1 MTRKKIYN
9 HDIMHCT
16 HERVVGNHLYSGR
29 VLGMTEPE
37 DIIQLHPDLELEW
50 DAIAKHYA
58 RIGLSHSKNVVWDTS
73 LERLADYPDCEISV
87 FFFGDADNKASSE
100 VEWLR
105 KLDQDWLNVVQFI
118 NSKNNFI
125 QLAEELGVCIPK
137 TICAENKTAIKRY
150 AQLPFPCYLKPAV
163 AVDGAGISRCEDE
176 QQLLQALEMLADDI
190 PLQVQE
196 EVIATNFLNLQYCV
210 TAEGVDRLA
219 ATEQVLDGY
228 AHSGNRYPTAHQP
241 WEIVDPMAEWM
252 AKHGMKGLFAF
263 DVAVVKAATGTRYLA
278 IECNPRFNGASYP
291 TGIANKLNITS
302 WTSETFTS
310 KLRSMSEIDLSGIE
324 LNADGAGAILV
335 NWGTILA
342 GKVALLL
349 AGSLEEQDKLR
360 AELKQRLELA

>member
-1 MTRKKIYN
+1 
-9 HDIMHCT
+9 
-16 HERVVGNHLYSGR
+16 
-29 VLGMTEPE
+29 MTEPE
-37 DIIQLHPDLELEW
+37 DIIQLHPDLQPEW
-50 DAIAKHYA
+50 DAITKHYA
-58 RIGLSHSKNVVWDTS
+58 RIGLSHSKNVVWDVS

-87 FFFGDADNKASSE
+87 FFFGDADNKVSPE

-105 KLDQDWLNVVQFI
+105 NLDQDWLNVVQFM

-125 QLAEELGVCIPK
+125 QLAKELGVCIPK
-137 TICAENKTAIKRY
+137 TICGENKTAIKHA

-176 QQLLQALEMLADDI
+176 QQLLQALEMIAGDI

-196 EVIATNFLNLQYCV
+196 EVIATNFLNLQYCI
-210 TAEGVDRLA
+210 TAQGVDRLA

-252 AKHGMKGLFAF
+252 AKHGMKEIFAF
-263 DVAVVKAATGTRYLA
+263 DVAVVEAATGTHYLA

-291 TGIANKLNITS
+291 TGIAKKLNIKS

-310 KLRSMSEIDLSGIE
+310 KLRSIREIDLSGIE
-324 LNADGAGAILV
+324 FNSEGTGAIIV
-335 NWGTILA
+335 NWGSILA

-349 AGSLEEQDKLR
+349 VGSLEKQDELR
-360 AELKQRLELA
+360 AELKRRL

>member
-1 MTRKKIYN
+1 VSRKIYN

-37 DIIQLHPDLELEW
+37 DIIQLHPDLQPEW
-50 DAIAKHYA
+50 DAITKHYA
-58 RIGLSHSKNVVWDTS
+58 RIGLSHSKNVVWDVS

-87 FFFGDADNKASSE
+87 FFFGDADNKVSPE

-105 KLDQDWLNVVQFI
+105 NLDQDWLNVVQFM

-125 QLAEELGVCIPK
+125 QLAKELGVCIPK
-137 TICAENKTAIKRY
+137 TICGENKTAIKHA

-176 QQLLQALEMLADDI
+176 QQLLQALEMIAGDI

-196 EVIATNFLNLQYCV
+196 EVIATNFLNLQYCI
-210 TAEGVDRLA
+210 TAQGVDRLA

-252 AKHGMKGLFAF
+252 AKHGMKEIFAF
-263 DVAVVKAATGTRYLA
+263 DVAVVEAATGTHYLA

-291 TGIANKLNITS
+291 TGIAKKLNIKS

-310 KLRSMSEIDLSGIE
+310 KLRSIREIDLSGIE
-324 LNADGAGAILV
+324 FNSEGTGAIIV
-335 NWGTILA
+335 NWGSILA

-349 AGSLEEQDKLR
+349 VGSLEKQDELR
-360 AELKQRLELA
+360 AELKRRL

>member
-1 MTRKKIYN
+1 
-9 HDIMHCT
+9 
-16 HERVVGNHLYSGR
+16 
-29 VLGMTEPE
+29 MTEPE
-37 DIIQLHPDLELEW
+37 DIIQLHPDLQPEW
-50 DAIAKHYA
+50 DAITKHYA

-73 LERLADYPDCEISV
+73 LKILADFPDYEISV
-87 FFFGDADNKASSE
+87 FFFGDADDPASPD
-100 VEWLR
+100 VEWFR
-105 KLDQDWLNVVQFI
+105 RLDRDWLNVVQFI

-125 QLAEELGVCIPK
+125 QLAEKLGVSVPK
-137 TICAENKTAIKRY
+137 TICAEHKAAIKHY

-176 QQLLQALEMLADDI
+176 QQLSQALAMLADNT

-210 TAEGVDRLA
+210 TAQGVDRLA
-219 ATEQVLDGY
+219 ATEQVLEGY
-228 AHSGNRYPTAHQP
+228 AHSGNRYPTIHQP

-263 DVAVVKAATGTRYLA
+263 DVAVVEAATGTRYLA

-310 KLRSMSEIDLSGIE
+310 ERRSLREIDLSGIE
-324 LNADGAGAILV
+324 FNADGTGVVIV
-335 NWGTILA
+335 NWGSILA
-342 GKVALLL
+342 GKVAVLL
-349 AGSLEEQDKLR
+349 AGPLERQNELR
-360 AELKQRLELA
+360 VQLKQRLGQLSSTEGVNSLG